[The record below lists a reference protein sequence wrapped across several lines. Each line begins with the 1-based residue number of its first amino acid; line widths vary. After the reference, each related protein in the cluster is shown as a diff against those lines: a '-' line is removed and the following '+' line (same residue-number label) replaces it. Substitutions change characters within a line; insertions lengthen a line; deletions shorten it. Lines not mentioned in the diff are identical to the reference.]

1 MPDRPP
7 LVPRPPFV
15 AIIKGDM
22 SKQQFQTE
30 VSQLL
35 QLIVHSLY
43 SHPEIFLRELISNS
57 SDALD
62 KLRHLTLTDDKFK
75 ALVGNGI
82 DAPRID
88 LTLDEDKKILT
99 LSDTG
104 IGMNEEDLVAHLG
117 TIARSGTK
125 NFLAQLSGDQ
135 KKDSNLIGQFG
146 VGFYSVFMVADKV
159 EVFSRKAGEEKT
171 YKWTSD
177 GKTGFDI
184 EEATSS
190 DARSVA
196 GTTVLIHFN
205 EEGATYAN
213 AWRLQEIVKKYSN
226 HIAFPIFLTY
236 DKSEWNAEKKESIK
250 SRVTEQVNAA
260 SAMWQRS
267 KSELTDEDY
276 KEFYKSITGDW
287 EDPLFWFHTR
297 AEGTLEYTTLFY
309 IPAKAPMDLYQ
320 ADYKGGIKLYVKR
333 VFIMDDSK
341 DLLPQ
346 YLRFVRGIIDSEDL
360 PLNVSREIL
369 QQNKVLTSIKTASVK
384 KILSELKNIAENDKE
399 KYAQFIAEY
408 NRPLKE
414 GLYGDYANRETLL
427 DLVRF
432 KSTKAEGL
440 TSLAEAKERMQPE
453 QKSLYYITGGA
464 EGMLRN
470 SPLLEIYKKK
480 GIEVLLFD
488 DDIDEI
494 VFSTVEK
501 YGDIDLK
508 SVNKSTSDDEL
519 KDESS
524 AEKTEELKPLLD
536 KIKAELGDAVKEVRA
551 SSRLADSPSVI
562 VSDEDEPSARMRQMM
577 RAMGQKDLPEP
588 TPTLEINPDHE
599 IIRKLLA
606 HPDDARVAD
615 AAWLLFDQAL
625 LLEGVAL
632 KDPAS
637 FVQRLN
643 RVLNQSI

>member
-1 MPDRPP
+1 
-7 LVPRPPFV
+7 
-15 AIIKGDM
+15 M

-62 KLRHLTLTDDKFK
+62 KLRHLTLTDDTHK

-82 DAPRID
+82 DSPRID
-88 LTLDEDKKILT
+88 LELNEEAKTLT

-104 IGMNEEDLVAHLG
+104 IGMNEEDLVSHLG

-125 NFLAQLSGDQ
+125 NFLAQLSGDA

-159 EVFSRKAGEEKT
+159 EVISRKAGEET
-171 YKWTSD
+171 SWRWTSD
-177 GKTGFDI
+177 GKTGFEL
-184 EEATSS
+184 EEVTGDAARTS
-190 DARSVA
+190 A
-196 GTTVLIHFN
+196 GTTILIHFN
-205 EEGATYAN
+205 DDGAQYAN
-213 AWRLQEIVKKYSN
+213 SFRLQEIVKKYSN

-236 DKSEWNAEKKESIK
+236 DKSEWNAEKKESTK
-250 SRVTEQVNAA
+250 TRTTEQVNAA
-260 SAMWQRS
+260 SAMWRRP
-267 KSELTDEDY
+267 KSELTDDDY
-276 KEFYKSITGDW
+276 KELYKTISHDW
-287 EDPLFWFHTR
+287 EDPLVWFHTR
-297 AEGTLEYTTLFY
+297 AEGSLEYTTLFY
-309 IPAKAPMDLYQ
+309 IPAKAPLDLYQ
-320 ADYKGGIKLYVKR
+320 IDYKGGVKLYVKR

-341 DLLPQ
+341 ELLPQ

-369 QQNKVLTSIKTASVK
+369 QQNKVLTTIKTSSVK
-384 KILSELKNIAENDKE
+384 KILSELKNIAANDPE
-399 KYAQFIAEY
+399 KYAKFIAEY

-414 GLYGDYANRETLL
+414 GLYGDFANRETLL
-427 DLVRF
+427 ELIRF

-440 TSLAEAKERMQPE
+440 TSLAEAKSRMKPE
-453 QKSLYYITGGA
+453 QKSLYYITGGTEA
-464 EGMLRN
+464 LLRN
-470 SPLLEIYKKK
+470 SPLLEVYKKK
-480 GIEVLLFD
+480 DIEVLILD

-494 VFSTVEK
+494 VFSTIDK
-501 YGDIDLK
+501 YGETDLK
-508 SVNKSTSDDEL
+508 AINKGAASEDL
-519 KDESS
+519 KDE
-524 AEKTEELKPLLD
+524 AEPEKAETLKPLLE
-536 KIKAELGDAVKEVRA
+536 KLKATLGDNVKDVRI
-551 SSRLADSPSVI
+551 STRLADSPSVI

-577 RAMGQKDLPEP
+577 QAMGQKNLPELK
-588 TPTLEINPDHE
+588 PTLEINPDHE
-599 IIRKLLA
+599 IIKKLLTKSDEA
-606 HPDDARVAD
+606 TTQD

-625 LLEGVAL
+625 LLEGVPL
-632 KDPAS
+632 KDPAT

>member
-1 MPDRPP
+1 
-7 LVPRPPFV
+7 
-15 AIIKGDM
+15 M

-30 VSQLL
+30 VNQLL

-62 KLRHLTLTDDKFK
+62 KLRHLTLVDDQYK
-75 ALVGNGI
+75 ALAGNGI
-82 DAPRID
+82 DSPRID
-88 LTLDEDKKILT
+88 LELDEEKKTLT
-99 LSDTG
+99 VSDTG

-125 NFLAQLSGDQ
+125 NFLAQLSGDA

-159 EVFSRKAGEEKT
+159 EVITRKAGEDKT
-171 YKWTSD
+171 YKWISD
-177 GKTGFDI
+177 GKTGFDLA
-184 EEATSS
+184 EVS
-190 DARSVA
+190 DESARKIA

-205 EEGATYAN
+205 EEGAQYAN
-213 AWRLQEIVKKYSN
+213 SWRLQEIVKKYSN

-250 SRVTEQVNAA
+250 TRVTEQVNAA

-267 KSELTDEDY
+267 KSELKDDDY

-287 EDPLFWFHTR
+287 EDPLFWLHTR

-333 VFIMDDSK
+333 VFIMDDSRE
-341 DLLPQ
+341 LLPQ

-384 KILSELKNIAENDKE
+384 KILSELKNIADNDKD
-399 KYAQFIAEY
+399 KYSQFIAEY

-414 GLYGDYANRETLL
+414 GVYGDFANRETLL

-432 KSTKAEGL
+432 KSTKVEGL
-440 TSLAEAKERMQPE
+440 TSFAEAKERMQPE
-453 QKSLYYITGGA
+453 QKALYYVTGGS
-464 EGMLRN
+464 ESMLRN

-480 GIEVLLFD
+480 GIEVLILD

-494 VFSTVEK
+494 IFSSVPK

-508 SVNKSTSDDEL
+508 AVNKSTTGDDL
-519 KDESS
+519 KDDSTP
-524 AEKTEELKPLLD
+524 EKTEELKPLLE
-536 KIKAELGDAVKEVRA
+536 KIKATLGEAVKEVRA
-551 SSRLADSPSVI
+551 SARLADSPSVI
-562 VSDEDEPSARMRQMM
+562 VTDEDEPSARMRQMM
-577 RAMGQKDLPEP
+577 RAMGQKEIPELA
-588 TPTLEINPDHE
+588 PTLEINPDHE
-599 IIRKLLA
+599 IIKKLLA
-606 HPDDARVAD
+606 NPEDAKVGD

-625 LLEGVAL
+625 LLEGVPL
-632 KDPAS
+632 KDPAT

>member
-1 MPDRPP
+1 
-7 LVPRPPFV
+7 
-15 AIIKGDM
+15 M

-62 KLRHLTLTDDKFK
+62 KLRHLSLTDDRYK

-82 DAPRID
+82 DSPRIN
-88 LTLDEDKKILT
+88 LELDEANKTLT
-99 LSDTG
+99 ISDTG
-104 IGMNEEDLVAHLG
+104 IGMNEEDLISHLG

-125 NFLAQLSGDQ
+125 NFLAQLSGDAR
-135 KKDSNLIGQFG
+135 KDSNLIGQFG

-159 EVFSRKAGEEKT
+159 EVISRKAGEDKT
-171 YKWTSD
+171 FKWTSD

-184 EEATSS
+184 EEVSGA
-190 DARSVA
+190 DARKTA
-196 GTTVLIHFN
+196 GTTILIHFN
-205 EEGATYAN
+205 DEGAQYAN
-213 AWRLQEIVKKYSN
+213 SWRLQEIVRKYSN

-236 DKSEWNAEKKESIK
+236 DKSDWDAEKKESVK
-250 SRVTEQVNAA
+250 TRTTEQVNAA
-260 SAMWQRS
+260 SAMWRRT
-267 KSELTDEDY
+267 KSELTDDDY
-276 KEFYKSITGDW
+276 KELYQSLTGGS

-309 IPAKAPMDLYQ
+309 IPAKAPLDLYQ
-320 ADYKGGIKLYVKR
+320 ADYKGGVKLYVKR

-384 KILSELKNIAENDKE
+384 KILSELKTIATNDPE
-399 KYAQFIAEY
+399 KYSQFIAEY

-427 DLVRF
+427 DLIRF
-432 KSTKAEGL
+432 KSTKVEGL
-440 TSLAEAKERMQPE
+440 TSLAEAKERMKPE
-453 QKSLYYITGGA
+453 QKALYYVTGGS
-464 EGMLRN
+464 ESMLRN

-480 GIEVLLFD
+480 GIEVLILD

-494 VFSTVEK
+494 VFSAVTR

-508 SVNKSTSDDEL
+508 AVNKSSTSEDL
-519 KDESS
+519 KDDSTP
-524 AEKTEELKPLLD
+524 EKAEELKPLLE
-536 KIKAELGDAVKEVRA
+536 KIKATIGEAVKDVRA

-577 RAMGQKDLPEP
+577 QAMGQKNLPELQ
-588 TPTLEINPDHE
+588 PTLEINPDHE

-606 HPDDARVAD
+606 DPSNSKVED

-625 LLEGVAL
+625 LLEGVPL
-632 KDPAS
+632 KDPAT